1 MPPRRIPPRRASEGS
16 IAGGISQTGQVAS
29 RAWQNPLMRNTFI
42 GIATVV
48 GALAVWMGL
57 LLNPSYP
64 VPPKG
69 IVLVTG
75 QRGLGGLGREVR
87 KKSMDLSWRS

>member
-1 MPPRRIPPRRASEGS
+1 MPPRRIPSRRVSEGS
-16 IAGGISQTGQVAS
+16 TAAAISQTGQLAS
-29 RAWQNPLMRNTFI
+29 RTWQNPLMRNTFI

-48 GALAVWMGL
+48 GALAIWMGF

-69 IVLVTG
+69 IVLITG
-75 QRGLGGLGREVR
+75 QRRLGGLGKEL
-87 KKSMDLSWRS
+87 KEKMSNLSSRS